1 MKKGS
6 VLGFLNDNY
15 LIILIFIVGVIPRF
29 YDLGGES
36 VWYDEAVSIAVSTPV
51 MERNA
56 RRLVFQTGP
65 LGRSRSALA
74 AAAFLLETLRSVP
87 SPTDRY

>member
-6 VLGFLNDNY
+6 VLGFLIDNY

-36 VWYDEAVSIAVSTPV
+36 VWYDEAVSITVSK
-51 MERNA
+51 
-56 RRLVFQTGP
+56 
-65 LGRSRSALA
+65 LGFA
-74 AAAFLLETLRSVP
+74 
-87 SPTDRY
+87 DIIK